1 MGHVA
6 AHRPS
11 SGHCQ
16 QWWELGAA
24 GSQEHGPGRVTGI
37 PAPSRAVGS
46 RSFARRHFPGRDVPT
61 CNPSPFLCADLL
73 TRSRFSRGSQALIPI
88 KTFNLEPAVA
98 QPARYSSRRRA
109 PGGPPTGVGSRE
121 VPAKL
126 ASGAMALGVGRSGS
140 GSFWSCCF
148 QDDGEEHL
156 LARLHHRGL
165 YPGGFTIPMEG
176 GPRAGAAQPAG
187 REGLHRGAEGAR
199 PPAARC

>member
-11 SGHCQ
+11 SGCCQ
-16 QWWELGAA
+16 QWQELGAA
-24 GSQEHGPGRVTGI
+24 GSQARSPSQVTGI

-46 RSFARRHFPGRDVPT
+46 CSFARRHFPGRDVPT

-73 TRSRFSRGSQALIPI
+73 MRSRFSRGSQALIPI
-88 KTFNLEPAVA
+88 KTFDLEPAVA
-98 QPARYSSRRRA
+98 QPAGYSSCRGA
-109 PGGPPTGVGSRE
+109 PGGPPAEVRSRE

-126 ASGAMALGVGRSGS
+126 ASGATALSVGRSGG

-148 QDDGEEHL
+148 QGDGEEHL
-156 LARLHHRGL
+156 LARLHHGGL
-165 YPGGFTIPMEG
+165 YPGGFTILVEG
-176 GPRAGAAQPAG
+176 APRAGATQPAG
-187 REGLHRGAEGAR
+187 REGLHRGAEGAQ